1 MTASANPNRVAM
13 RRYTVR
19 LMSVMTIYVLA
30 LVGGQLAMQQGLL
43 PDAAAFPVALVC
55 GLCVA
60 SVFLIIGALIV
71 DMKDEFLRMLMVRQ
85 TLIATGIALGAAAMH
100 GFLTAFDVVPRLDAF
115 WWPMAF
121 FAGLFVGQIANRIT
135 YGTWGV
141 WLK

>member
-1 MTASANPNRVAM
+1 MGTNPNQAAM

-19 LMSVMTIYVLA
+19 LMSVMTVYVVA
-30 LVGGQLAMQQGLL
+30 LIGGLLAMRHGLL
-43 PDAAAFPVALVC
+43 PDAAAFPIALVC

-71 DMKDEFLRMLMVRQ
+71 EMKDEFMRMLLVRQ

-100 GFLTAFDVVPRLDAF
+100 GFLTTFDVVARIDAF
-115 WWPMAF
+115 WWPVAF
-121 FAGLFVGQIANRIT
+121 FGGLFVGQVANRIT

-141 WLK
+141 CLK